1 MRSLNEIRRLRKKYD
16 LSQKD
21 LANLSGVS
29 QSLIAKIEAG
39 KVEPTYSKALQL
51 FKALDGLRDR
61 DETKAKDLMNH
72 RVISIQAADSVKEVI
87 EVMKNSKISQLPVL
101 LNGNV
106 CGLISE
112 STILDRMLD
121 GKISHLTAKD
131 LMDEAPP
138 IVSKEVSLL
147 TILSLLRDSPIV
159 LVADK
164 GSLKGIISKS
174 DVLGRE

>member
-61 DETKAKDLMNH
+61 DETKAKDVMNH

-112 STILDRMLD
+112 TGSCEILLFF
-121 GKISHLTAKD
+121 ITSIT
-131 LMDEAPP
+131 
-138 IVSKEVSLL
+138 
-147 TILSLLRDSPIV
+147 
-159 LVADK
+159 
-164 GSLKGIISKS
+164 
-174 DVLGRE
+174 